1 MFETSEP
8 YDPTAYPPVAV
19 TVDLVLMTVLNGQ
32 LRVLLQRRDQEPFAG
47 RLALPGS
54 FVGPDEDLD
63 AATHRVLAQKVG
75 LSGAWLEQ
83 LYSFGDPARD
93 PRMRIVSISYFALLP
108 ADRLKA
114 AVTGRN
120 DLRLVPVDVYE
131 TPLAFD
137 HDAIVDLARARL
149 QGKLAYTPVA
159 LALLPDQFTLRDLQ
173 EVHEAILATRLNKP
187 AFRRRMLDSGW
198 IEGTGEKE
206 TAGAFRP
213 AELFRQ
219 THCDR
224 SQAKAAGPQMRTSD

>member
-1 MFETSEP
+1 MSKISER

-19 TVDLVLMTVLNGQ
+19 TVDLVLMTVLDGQ
-32 LRVLLQRRDQEPFAG
+32 LGVLLQRRDQDPFAG

-63 AATHRVLAQKVG
+63 TAARRVLAEKVG
-75 LSGAWLEQ
+75 LTGAWLEQ

-108 ADRLKA
+108 ADRLNA
-114 AVTGRN
+114 AVTNRD
-120 DLRLVPVDVYE
+120 DLTLVSVDAHE

-137 HDAIVDLARARL
+137 HDAIINLARTRL

-159 LALLPDQFTLRDLQ
+159 LALLADQFTLRDLQ

-206 TAGAFRP
+206 SAGAFRP

-219 THCDR
+219 ADR
-224 SQAKAAGPQMRTSD
+224 HRS